1 MKIKEW
7 IESVSRS
14 GMVCTDYMRKLSAV
28 ETKEDM
34 FRVLCDANG
43 GQWLFDIHA
52 KGAPLPV
59 EGFCNEF
66 ANYLNGNREMRY
78 SQGYSS
84 MFFCRYNGELV
95 AGTTLVYL
103 LECSDVNVTVMA
115 NSYPSLILSNGSK
128 ANVTMLPQAR
138 LNVELYGDAS
148 VNIIGDMSRVRITR
162 H

>member
-1 MKIKEW
+1 MQIKDW
-7 IESVSRS
+7 IEQLSRS
-14 GMVCTDYMRKLSAV
+14 GMVCPDYMRKLSAV
-28 ETKEDM
+28 DTKEDM

-52 KGAPLPV
+52 KGVPLPV
-59 EGFCNEF
+59 DNFCKEF
-66 ANYLNGNREMRY
+66 ANYLNGEREMRY

-103 LECSDVNVTVMA
+103 LECDVNVTVMV

-128 ANVTMLPQAR
+128 ANVTILPQAR
-138 LNVELYGDAS
+138 LNIELYGDAR
-148 VNIIGDMSRVRITR
+148 VNLIGDTTRVRINK